1 MKMKVAVSGTFERQ
15 VETQQAVQSPCSAHC
30 IYKPIDGAASMPFK
44 RLHSNGF
51 EVFVYLE
58 STQREWWLV
67 RVKSGANG
75 ERSTVLGLKTTLDM
89 AQVLGDSIARVDH
102 LCNDKCEDW
111 KAVVA

>member
-1 MKMKVAVSGTFERQ
+1 MFAVSGAAERFRSGSRSLKNCSSRRIL
-15 VETQQAVQSPCSAHC
+15 ETSFG
-30 IYKPIDGAASMPFK
+30 DMPFK